1 MIYTYIKPEN
11 SIILAITPANIDLVT
26 SDALRIARE
35 VDPNGNRTMGVLTKL
50 DLMDK
55 GTDAKNMLLGK

>member
-1 MIYTYIKPEN
+1 MIYTYIKPES
-11 SIILAITPANIDLVT
+11 SIILAITPANIDLTT

-55 GTDAKNMLLGK
+55 GTDARDMLLGK